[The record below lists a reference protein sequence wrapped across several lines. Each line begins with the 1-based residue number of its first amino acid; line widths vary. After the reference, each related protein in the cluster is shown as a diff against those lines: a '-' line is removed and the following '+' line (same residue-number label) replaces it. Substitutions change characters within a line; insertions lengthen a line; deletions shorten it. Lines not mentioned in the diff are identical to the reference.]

1 MNFYSYIE
9 KKITPG
15 PVKYNYLGKI
25 FSKHNF
31 FKGLHNVNIKIKDL
45 IKKMI

>member
-1 MNFYSYIE
+1 MNFYSYID

-15 PVKYNYLGKI
+15 PVIYIYLGKI
-25 FSKHNF
+25 FSTHNF
-31 FKGLHNVNIKIKDL
+31 FKGLHNVNIITKDL